1 MSAPSLRS
9 ILSRREVLLPGL
21 VAVALGLMAGAS
33 AWLSLRGQSRAA
45 REGWELIP
53 VVVAAEELPRGA
65 MLGRNL
71 LAERRVPA
79 QFVTSSVIRPEGLR
93 YVLEQRLAVSL
104 QKGDLLLWSQV
115 ETAAGGDRLSSRV
128 LKKARAMTIETGPSS
143 SVGGWIRPNDH
154 VDVIGTFR
162 DPQGQDPVAV
172 TLLENV
178 VVLAT
183 GKLTSGATQPQA
195 TESSR
200 DYSHVSLL
208 VMPEEVEILVLA
220 AELGSL
226 SLSLRNEADLDLLDE
241 RGRADVRTL
250 LSGQRTKDLRERRMR
265 TIQVIKGAAI
275 PGGGLP
281 ESVQP

>member
-1 MSAPSLRS
+1 LAL
-9 ILSRREVLLPGL
+9 
-21 VAVALGLMAGAS
+21 ALGLFAGVS
-33 AWLSLRGQSRAA
+33 AWFSLRARSREA
-45 REGWELIP
+45 RAGWELVP
-53 VVVAAEELPRGA
+53 VVVASEDLPRGSLLSSKA
-65 MLGRNL
+65 
-71 LAERRVPA
+71 LAERRVPQ
-79 QFVTSSVIRPEGLR
+79 QFVTGSVVKPDAVQ
-93 YVLEQRLAVSL
+93 YALEQRLLAPL
-104 QKGDLLLWSQV
+104 QKGDLLLWSQL
-115 ETAAGGDRLSSRV
+115 EASGGADRLSSRV
-128 LKKARAMTIETGPSS
+128 LKRARAMTIETGPSS

-183 GKLTSGATQPQA
+183 GKQAGSAAPAGASEA
-195 TESSR
+195 SR
-200 DYSHVSLL
+200 DYNHVSLL

-241 RGRADVRTL
+241 RGRADMKTL

-265 TIQVIKGAAI
+265 TIQVIKGAAVV
-275 PGGGLP
+275 GGQTQEAAP
-281 ESVQP
+281 